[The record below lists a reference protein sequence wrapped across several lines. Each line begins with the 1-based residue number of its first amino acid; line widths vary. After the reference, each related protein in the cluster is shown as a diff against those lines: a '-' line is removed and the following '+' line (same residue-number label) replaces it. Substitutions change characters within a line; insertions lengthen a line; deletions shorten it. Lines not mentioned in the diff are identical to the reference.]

1 MLFFLFF
8 LITLLV
14 IIYLINIPKD
24 QNPGMA
30 LWLLVEFGLFLIII
44 YFFNKFYPDLLWV
57 FSVGIFIVLL
67 NHRGDFIT
75 SIIIKYRDLII
86 YYLWMLLEV
95 LFILGEYFYDLLDF
109 LFSALYISLY
119 DLWRRIQYFSF
130 FILNIFL
137 VIYRRLRKK

>member
-1 MLFFLFF
+1 VLLFFVF

-30 LWLLVEFGLFLIII
+30 LWSLVEFGLFLIII

-67 NHRGDFIT
+67 NHWGDFIT

-86 YYLWMLLEV
+86 YYLWILLEV

>member
-30 LWLLVEFGLFLIII
+30 LWSLVEFGLFLIII

-67 NHRGDFIT
+67 NHWGDFIT

-86 YYLWMLLEV
+86 YYLWILLEV